1 MNITETKKFACQL
14 RKDVVTM
21 VHQGGEGHPGPALSA
36 ADILAV
42 IYNDFLNIDPQ
53 KPKWAERDRFVLS
66 KGHACPVLYAA
77 LARKGFLTT
86 EEYPTLRHFNSRLQG
101 HPDIKTP
108 GVDMTS
114 GSLGNG
120 ISTGLGMTLAARM
133 QNIDN
138 YVYVVTGDGEL
149 QEGVLWEAVNA
160 AAKYK
165 ADKLIVFI
173 DNNGMQSGGS
183 VEEVG
188 NMVNI
193 KGRFEAFGWHA
204 QEIDGHN
211 LQEINNA
218 IEEAQNTGGVPSVI
232 IAHTVKG
239 KGVPF
244 MEHNNAWHKGTPDAE
259 QLKEALQALDA
270 GLEASL

>member
-1 MNITETKKFACQL
+1 MNINDTKKFACQI

-21 VHQGGEGHPGPALSA
+21 IHQGGEGHPGPALSS

-42 IYNDFLNIDPQ
+42 LYNDFLKIDP
-53 KPKWAERDRFVLS
+53 KNPKWNERDRFILS

-77 LARKGFLTT
+77 LAQKGFISTD
-86 EEYPTLRHFNSRLQG
+86 EYPTLRHYGSRLQG

-120 ISTGLGMTLAARM
+120 LSIGLGMTLAARI

-160 AAKYK
+160 ASKYK
-165 ADKLIVFI
+165 ADKLIAFV

-183 VEEVG
+183 VTEVG
-188 NMVNI
+188 NMINI
-193 KGRFEAFGWHA
+193 AERFESFGWHV

-211 LQEINNA
+211 LEEIYYA
-218 IEEAQNTGGVPSVI
+218 VTIAQSEKGLPSVI

>member
-1 MNITETKKFACQL
+1 MNLKETKKFACQI

-21 VHQGGEGHPGPALSA
+21 IHQGGEGHPGPALSV
-36 ADILAV
+36 ADIMAV
-42 IYNDFLNIDPQ
+42 LYNDFLNIDPQ
-53 KPKWAERDRFVLS
+53 NPKWKERDRFILS

-77 LARKGFLTT
+77 LTRKGFLS
-86 EEYPTLRHFNSRLQG
+86 EDEFPTLRHYGSRLQG

-120 ISTGLGMTLAARM
+120 ISIGLGMTLAARM
-133 QNIDN
+133 QGIDN

-149 QEGVLWEAVNA
+149 NEGVLWEAVNA
-160 AAKYK
+160 ASKYK
-165 ADKLIVFI
+165 ADKLIAFV

-183 VEEVG
+183 VAEVG

-193 KGRFEAFGWHA
+193 DGRFKSFGWHV
-204 QEIDGHN
+204 QEIDGHD
-211 LQEINNA
+211 LEAINEA
-218 IEEAQNTGGVPSVI
+218 IKNAQNEKGVPSVI

-259 QLKEALQALDA
+259 QLKEALQALDN

>member
-1 MNITETKKFACQL
+1 MNLSETKKFACQI

-21 VHQGGEGHPGPALSA
+21 IHQGGEGHPGPALSV

-42 IYNDFLNIDPQ
+42 LYNDFLNIDP
-53 KPKWAERDRFVLS
+53 KRPKWNERDRFILS

-77 LARKGFLTT
+77 LARKGFISTD
-86 EEYPTLRHFNSRLQG
+86 EYPTLRRYGSRLQG

-120 ISTGLGMTLAARM
+120 LSIGLGMALASRM

-160 AAKYK
+160 AAKYR
-165 ADKLIVFI
+165 ADRLIAFI
-173 DNNGMQSGGS
+173 DNNGMQSGGT
-183 VEEVG
+183 VAEVG
-188 NMVNI
+188 NMTNI
-193 KGRFEAFGWHA
+193 AKRFEAFGWHV
-204 QEIDGHN
+204 QEIDGHDI
-211 LQEINNA
+211 EA
-218 IEEAQNTGGVPSVI
+218 IYKAVIAAQNEKGIPSAIV
-232 IAHTVKG
+232 AHTVKG

-244 MEHNNAWHKGTPDAE
+244 MEHNNAWHKGTPDAA
-259 QLKEALQALDA
+259 QLKEALRALDA

>member
-1 MNITETKKFACQL
+1 MNIAETKKFACQL

-21 VHQGGEGHPGPALSA
+21 IHQGGEGHPGPALSV

-42 IYNDFLNIDPQ
+42 LYTDFLKIDPK
-53 KPKWAERDRFVLS
+53 KPKWEERDRFILS

-77 LARKGFLTT
+77 LARKGFISTD
-86 EEYPTLRHFNSRLQG
+86 EYPTLRHYGSRLQG

-120 ISTGLGMTLAARM
+120 LSIGLGMALAARM
-133 QNIDN
+133 QSIDN

-160 AAKYK
+160 AAKYR
-165 ADKLIVFI
+165 ADNLIAFV
-173 DNNGMQSGGS
+173 DNNGMQSGGT
-183 VEEVG
+183 VTEVG
-188 NMVNI
+188 NMINI
-193 KGRFEAFGWHA
+193 AGRFEAFGWHT
-204 QEIDGHN
+204 QEIDGHD
-211 LQEINNA
+211 LEA
-218 IEEAQNTGGVPSVI
+218 IHAAVVAAQGEKGVPSVI
-232 IAHTVKG
+232 VSHTVKG

-259 QLKEALQALDA
+259 ELKEALRALDA